1 MQASSNSLPPN
12 SEPMTAA
19 LSPLTK
25 PVADLSDSRQAPHYK
40 VPAMFTGAYIGE
52 MEMSA
57 DVSTV
62 ASYLDDHPTWFLHC
76 AHPMR
81 AEPLTDNG
89 YALTVG
95 RFSALDYEIEPRIGL
110 HLLPQQAGIYRIET
124 IPIPGEDPEHYSVD
138 FRAEMVLKEVATAKG
153 DLITQVSWELGLTVT
168 IQFPRFIQALPR
180 TLVKRSG
187 DRLLTEIVRQASRRL
202 TRKVQE
208 DFHRRLTLPLP
219 DSSYRHRFWH
229 R

>member
-1 MQASSNSLPPN
+1 
-12 SEPMTAA
+12 MTTA

-25 PVADLSDSRQAPHYK
+25 PVVDPADIAEASNDKAP
-40 VPAMFTGAYIGE
+40 ATFTGAYIGE
-52 MEMSA
+52 MEMIA

-81 AEPLTDNG
+81 AEPLVDNG

-95 RFSALDYEIEPRIGL
+95 NFSALGYEIEPRIGL

-124 IPIPGEDPEHYSVD
+124 IPISGEEAKHYTVD
-138 FRAEMVLKEVATAKG
+138 FRAEMVLKEEATVKG
-153 DLITQVSWELGLTVT
+153 DLITQVSWQLGLTVA
-168 IQFPRFIQALPR
+168 IQFPRFIQALPH
-180 TLVKRSG
+180 TLVKTSG
-187 DRLLTEIVRQASRRL
+187 DRLLTEVVRQASRRL

-208 DFHRRLTLPLP
+208 DFHRRLALPLP
-219 DSSYRHRFWH
+219 SSHQRHRFWH